1 MIRAL
6 DARQQRQLAIA
17 LLGAALV
24 GLLSVT
30 VLPVWLVN
38 AAYQERIDTLGSR
51 LQAYARVT
59 ERDAG
64 LVPRFEALKRAQL
77 SGGHYLRSETAAVA
91 GAELQSLVKKI
102 AGANGS
108 QILSTQILPAVPED
122 GFVRVTLKL
131 RMRGELESVLK
142 SLHAL
147 ESASVFL
154 FIDKLSLRDSG
165 IRARPRQV
173 IVKPMDADFDLV
185 AYMPEQ
191 P

>member
-24 GLLSVT
+24 ALLSVT

>member
-1 MIRAL
+1 MIRSL
-6 DARQQRQLAIA
+6 DAGQQRQLAIA
-17 LLGAALV
+17 LLGLAVIA
-24 GLLSVT
+24 LLSAT

-38 AAYQERIDTLGSR
+38 ASYQERIDTLGSR

-77 SGGHYLRSETAAVA
+77 TGGHYLGSETVAVA
-91 GAELQSLVKKI
+91 GAELQSLAKKL
-102 AGANGS
+102 ATANGS
-108 QILSTQILPAVPED
+108 QILSTQILPAVSED
-122 GFVRVTLKL
+122 GFVRVALRL

-142 SLHAL
+142 SLHAI
-147 ESASVFL
+147 ESANVFL

-173 IVKPMDADFDLV
+173 IVKPMDADFDLI